1 MRKLA
6 ILGSTGSIGT
16 QALDVAARHSDRFK
30 VTALVAHSS
39 SEKLFEQVRRFR
51 PQIAALSVEP
61 KEIPEDIREGCQ
73 WMFGENV
80 LLDVVRAC
88 DADDVLVSVVG
99 VVGLAAVM
107 ESLACGKRVLLANKE
122 PLVAG
127 GELVTEAARKA
138 GHPLLPVDSEHS
150 AIFQCLQE
158 AQGNVPTRLILTASG
173 GPFRT
178 WAKKDIYNARP
189 EQALK
194 HPNWSMGRQ
203 DHHRFRIDDEQGVG
217 GHRGEMAV

>member
-16 QALDVAARHSDRFK
+16 QALDVAARHSDRFA

-39 SEKLFEQVRRFR
+39 SEKLFEQVRQFH

-61 KEIPEDIREGCQ
+61 KEIPADIRESCQ

-107 ESLACGKRVLLANKE
+107 EALACGKRVLLANKE

-138 GHPLLPVDSEHS
+138 GHPLLPVDSEPS
-150 AIFQCLQE
+150 AIFQCLQGGQPPYRLWQYADPPDSDGE
-158 AQGNVPTRLILTASG
+158 RRAVPHVEER
-173 GPFRT
+173 
-178 WAKKDIYNARP
+178 
-189 EQALK
+189 
-194 HPNWSMGRQ
+194 
-203 DHHRFRIDDEQGVG
+203 
-217 GHRGEMAV
+217 GHLQRAA